1 MLFIKRDGMHFFA
14 PVFRLQ
20 HSDKTALWTV
30 SFSIV
35 NFTISC
41 YFKYFLWNTFS
52 KLTGRFRRVYF
63 AVFIEENMQYFFE
76 IEMFWNKI
84 LKVRFFKY
92 FLRSITISNLVCL
105 CSRFLPLGSFYA
117 LWKPQKTSGLTMFSR
132 DTERKQ
138 WHEMGWLV
146 KLLDLKFS
154 FWNSTFS
161 NMSRWPWLCTSV
173 CVFYYPTL
181 LYFWNLKKE

>member
-1 MLFIKRDGMHFFA
+1 
-14 PVFRLQ
+14 
-20 HSDKTALWTV
+20 
-30 SFSIV
+30 
-35 NFTISC
+35 
-41 YFKYFLWNTFS
+41 
-52 KLTGRFRRVYF
+52 
-63 AVFIEENMQYFFE
+63 MQYFFE

-181 LYFWNLKKE
+181 LLESEKRIRHLFTTGKKFAIGTEVEFSENNQLNWLKRSSNPQPLNL